1 MKLLLLV
8 LAAFCPLLV
17 SAQSFF
23 DYINPFY
30 WLYNVILDTV
40 IAEDAVCDLIDG
52 ALEIASGQGDAIQC
66 SCNNIVNVFLFFPIG
81 VTSEAACISNA
92 NLDLNNLPGE
102 SKGQLYVTLAR
113 YHWNHAIF

>member
-17 SAQSFF
+17 SAQGFF

-30 WLYNVILDTV
+30 WLYNFILDTV

-102 SKGQLYVTLAR
+102 SKGT
-113 YHWNHAIF
+113 IIM

>member
-17 SAQSFF
+17 GAQSFF
-23 DYINPFY
+23 DYINPFF
-30 WLYNVILDTV
+30 WLYNVILDR
-40 IAEDAVCDLIDG
+40 IIYEDAVCAVIDG

-66 SCNNIVNVFLFFPIG
+66 SCNNVVNVFLFFPIG
-81 VTSEAACISNA
+81 VTSEATCSSNA

-102 SKGQLYVTLAR
+102 SKGTIIVYDTC
-113 YHWNHAIF
+113 